1 MNKNETFLFP
11 KELSNTWHVTD
22 IIYFSKDHTICRVQ
36 NINTRLDYI
45 MKVYS
50 SRCFSKRKF
59 EAVSDLTDRYF
70 ITPKTRLSIRHT
82 EYIFF
87 PAVETLKDILYH
99 SGMSF
104 HDILCLGIN
113 LIEAVQ
119 LLSRNGIYEADI
131 SPNNIY
137 RNAKGNFCLGDLP
150 LEKSPIFGT
159 PPFIAPECMD
169 KQTPPLFSVFSR
181 DHNASSSG
189 TLTSA
194 FASGSYPSGTPVSRS
209 SSTTSSSADAFTPGS
224 LSTRSRKQDT
234 RRKQFET
241 AMQYSICSL
250 LLALCKLQKDFYFEE
265 MQNILTRGT
274 SDSPSDRYTSLDE
287 LKHVFATLSSHEIP
301 SNESLLLLHRK
312 NHPLFHTKTL
322 PVPKSGHSITNYA
335 VGILLMASIICF
347 IVVLHRYNHMYAASA
362 PTNHISAAQRFTSVP
377 SSSTAVTADRSSSE
391 MRATASDNSS
401 EQTAALNDS
410 SSAQTSVEVDIQK
423 HNLYSFSTAVKN
435 IDNAADVTCLY
446 AGNNHFSTL
455 DNITELPHLQELY
468 VNENRIT
475 DITGIN
481 ACPSLTTAVLSC
493 NDIRDISTLSDLT
506 SLEYLDLSGNR
517 HLSQLEALYDLDH
530 LQILNISN
538 TSVSK
543 KQYRQL
549 CKKLPACN
557 IIY

>member
-59 EAVSDLTDRYF
+59 EAVSNLTDRYF

-169 KQTPPLFSVFSR
+169 KQTTPLLSVFSR

-189 TLTSA
+189 TLTSS
-194 FASGSYPSGTPVSRS
+194 FASGSYPSGTPASRS
-209 SSTTSSSADAFTPGS
+209 SSTAVSSADAFTPGS
-224 LSTRSRKQDT
+224 LSTRSRKQDI
-234 RRKQFET
+234 RQKQFET
-241 AMQYSICSL
+241 TMQYSICSL

-301 SNESLLLLHRK
+301 SNESLLLLRRK

-322 PVPKSGHSITNYA
+322 PIPKSGHSITNYA

-362 PTNHISAAQRFTSVP
+362 PTNHISAAQRFTTVP
-377 SSSTAVTADRSSSE
+377 SSSAAVTADRSSSE
-391 MRATASDNSS
+391 MRTTASDNSS
-401 EQTAALNDS
+401 KQTTPLNDS
-410 SSAQTSVEVDIQK
+410 SSTQTAVEVDIQK

-446 AGNNHFSTL
+446 AGNNHFSTF

-493 NDIRDISTLSDLT
+493 NDIRDISALSDLT
-506 SLEYLDLSGNR
+506 NLEYLDLSGNR

-538 TSVSK
+538 TSVSQ

>member
-22 IIYFSKDHTICRVQ
+22 IIYFSKDYTVCRVQ
-36 NINTRLDYI
+36 NINSRLDYI

-50 SRCFSKRKF
+50 FRCFSKRKF
-59 EAVSDLTDRYF
+59 EAVSNLTDRYF

-87 PAVETLKDILYH
+87 PAVDTLKDILYH

-119 LLSRNGIYEADI
+119 ILSRNGIYEADI

-137 RNAKGNFCLGDLP
+137 RNAKGSFCLGDLP

-159 PPFIAPECMD
+159 PPFIAPEYMD
-169 KQTPPLFSVFSR
+169 IKF
-181 DHNASSSG
+181 
-189 TLTSA
+189 
-194 FASGSYPSGTPVSRS
+194 SRS
-209 SSTTSSSADAFTPGS
+209 SSTAASSTDTFTPGS
-224 LSTRSRKQDT
+224 FSIRSRKQDT
-234 RRKQFET
+234 RQEQFET
-241 AMQYSICSL
+241 SMQYSICSL
-250 LLALCKLQKDFYFEE
+250 LLALCKLQKYFCFEE
-265 MQNILTRGT
+265 IQNILTKGT

-301 SNESLLLLHRK
+301 SNESLLLHRK
-312 NHPLFHTKTL
+312 NHLLFHTKTL
-322 PVPKSGHSITNYA
+322 PIPKNGHNIANYA
-335 VGILLMASIICF
+335 VGILLMVSIICF
-347 IVVLHRYNHMYAASA
+347 IVVIHRYNHMYSGSA

-377 SSSTAVTADRSSSE
+377 SSP
-391 MRATASDNSS
+391 
-401 EQTAALNDS
+401 AA
-410 SSAQTSVEVDIQK
+410 VEVDIQN

-435 IDNAADVTCLY
+435 IDNAVDVICLY

-455 DNITELPHLQELY
+455 DNITELSHLQELY

-475 DITGIN
+475 DINGIN
-481 ACPSLTTAVLSC
+481 ACTSLTTAVLSC
-493 NDIRDISTLSDLT
+493 NDIRDISALSNLT
-506 SLEYLDLSGNR
+506 SLDYLDLSGNR
-517 HLSQLEALYDLDH
+517 HLSQTEPLYDLDH

>member
-22 IIYFSKDHTICRVQ
+22 IIYFSKAHTICRVQ

-113 LIEAVQ
+113 LIEAVE

-159 PPFIAPECMD
+159 PPFIAPEFMD
-169 KQTPPLFSVFSR
+169 KQTTPLFSIFSR
-181 DHNASSSG
+181 GHSTSSSG

-194 FASGSYPSGTPVSRS
+194 FTSGSYPSGTPASRS
-209 SSTTSSSADAFTPGS
+209 SSTTASSADAFTPGS

-234 RRKQFET
+234 RQKQFET

-322 PVPKSGHSITNYA
+322 PVPKSGHTITNYA

-362 PTNHISAAQRFTSVP
+362 PTNHISAAQRFTAVP
-377 SSSTAVTADRSSSE
+377 SSSAAVTAGRSSSE
-391 MRATASDNSS
+391 MRTTASNNSS
-401 EQTAALNDS
+401 GQAAALNDS
-410 SSAQTSVEVDIQK
+410 SSTQTAVEVDIQK

-435 IDNAADVTCLY
+435 IENAADITCLY
-446 AGNNHFSTL
+446 TGNNHFSTL

-493 NDIRDISTLSDLT
+493 NDIRDISALSDLT

-538 TSVSK
+538 TSVSQ